1 MATRMQE
8 ASTGYAGIIVAHGT
22 DTMHYTS
29 AFLSFALRGFPI
41 PIVLTG
47 SQRSSDRASSDAAL
61 NLMGAA
67 TAIAS
72 GIPRGVY
79 IAMHQD
85 EGDETVAIHLGT
97 RARKSHTSS
106 RGAFRTVGGDPAY
119 TIRGGRLHANT
130 SGDFYHDA
138 AYTPSIHVSQKA
150 ALIKYHPGFD
160 PAILDRMVDG
170 GCRAIIL
177 EGTGLGHI
185 GRSAYDSVRR
195 ARKMGVF
202 MGMTSQCIEG
212 RVRMT
217 VYESGRDLLEMGDHP
232 AGGHDP
238 GGCAGQGD
246 VAAGQRPGHRRSRDD
261 RAGSLGGELVDGMA
275 PSPPMEE
282 AGARVGLEIHQ
293 QLDTGRKLFCGC
305 SGTAPPGA
313 VEQFTRRLRPVKSE
327 MGRYDPAALF
337 EGSRSMTILYHADA
351 NNSCLVEMDEEPP
364 HEVDPASKRAA
375 LVVAAALQSR
385 VFEEIYAMRKT
396 VIDGSNTSGF
406 QRTML
411 VSQGGVL
418 EAGEEERRG
427 AVHLPGR
434 GLGQGAGRERGH
446 QGVRVGPPRHPAG
459 GDRAGAHG
467 RDYPQGG
474 AEGGRTSGKAT
485 AEHRHGGQRDR
496 NHKAGCQRLCQ
507 GWRRHSGDK
516 GDTAAWTSW
525 RRPSSTRSGA
535 RRDWSG

>member
-1 MATRMQE
+1 MSEFSGYHGRAAESLRRWGAAVGDRIIIHSGDTTYAGIVMPRYHHSDDSHIVLKLDNGYNVGISLEGISEVSREGPAPKAAKPDGSPEPNPELPDILLVSTGGTIASRIDYRTGAVTPALDAAELSDSVPELAKIANMHPEELLSEYSENITPDHWLQMAARMRE
-8 ASTGYAGIIVAHGT
+8 ASSTGYAGIIVAHGT

-29 AFLSFALRGFPI
+29 AFLSFALRGFPV

-85 EGDETVAIHLGT
+85 GGDETVAIHLGT

-119 TIRGGRLHANT
+119 TIQGNRLHVNT

-217 VYESGRDLLEMGDHP
+217 VYESGRDLLEMGITP
-232 AGGHDP
+232 L
-238 GGCAGQGD
+238 GD
-246 VAAGQRPGHRRSRDD
+246 MIP
-261 RAGSLGGELVDGMA
+261 
-275 PSPPMEE
+275 
-282 AGARVGLEIHQ
+282 
-293 QLDTGRKLFCGC
+293 
-305 SGTAPPGA
+305 
-313 VEQFTRRLRPVKSE
+313 
-327 MGRYDPAALF
+327 
-337 EGSRSMTILYHADA
+337 
-351 NNSCLVEMDEEPP
+351 
-364 HEVDPASKRAA
+364 EVA
-375 LVVAAALQSR
+375 LVKAMWLLGSGQDITGNAMTVPVAS
-385 VFEEIYAMRKT
+385 E
-396 VIDGSNTSGF
+396 
-406 QRTML
+406 
-411 VSQGGVL
+411 VS
-418 EAGEEERRG
+418 
-427 AVHLPGR
+427 
-434 GLGQGAGRERGH
+434 
-446 QGVRVGPPRHPAG
+446 
-459 GDRAGAHG
+459 
-467 RDYPQGG
+467 
-474 AEGGRTSGKAT
+474 
-485 AEHRHGGQRDR
+485 
-496 NHKAGCQRLCQ
+496 
-507 GWRRHSGDK
+507 W
-516 GDTAAWTSW
+516 
-525 RRPSSTRSGA
+525 
-535 RRDWSG
+535 